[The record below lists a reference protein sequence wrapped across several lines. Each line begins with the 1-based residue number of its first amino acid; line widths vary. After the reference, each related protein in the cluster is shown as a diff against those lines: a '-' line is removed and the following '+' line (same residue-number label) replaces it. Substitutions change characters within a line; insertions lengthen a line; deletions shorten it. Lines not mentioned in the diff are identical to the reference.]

1 MHEALITELE
11 AIEDLRCGRKIEHRL
26 IDVLVIAVCA
36 VLGETESF
44 GDISLYGRCKKRL
57 RDATLCG
64 C

>member
-1 MHEALITELE
+1 MFEALITELE
-11 AIEDLRCGRKIEHRL
+11 AIEDLRCGWKIEHRL

-36 VLGETESF
+36 VLGKAESF
-44 GDISLYGRCKKRL
+44 GDITLYGRCKKRL